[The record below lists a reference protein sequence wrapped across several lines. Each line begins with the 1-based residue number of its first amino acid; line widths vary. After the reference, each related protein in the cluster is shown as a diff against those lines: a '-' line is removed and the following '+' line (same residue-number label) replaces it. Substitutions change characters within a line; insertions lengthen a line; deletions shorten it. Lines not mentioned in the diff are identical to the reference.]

1 MATWQQAG
9 NSGALLAGL
18 GGMNSNAPRASDADA
33 TLAYIR
39 QNNEMERSGRN
50 NVGLQALQGI
60 SSVMDM
66 AADGSAEATAR
77 VSAGLC

>member
-39 QNNEMERSGRN
+39 QNNEMERSGR
-50 NVGLQALQGI
+50 
-60 SSVMDM
+60 
-66 AADGSAEATAR
+66 
-77 VSAGLC
+77 